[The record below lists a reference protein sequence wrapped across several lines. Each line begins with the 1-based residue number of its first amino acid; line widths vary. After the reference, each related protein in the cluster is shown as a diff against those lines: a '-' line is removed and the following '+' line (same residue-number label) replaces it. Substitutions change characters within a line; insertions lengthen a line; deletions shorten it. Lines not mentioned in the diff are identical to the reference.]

1 MHDGLPGR
9 ARALIPALGLVP
21 VLALLLVL
29 GTRSTMG
36 VGVAAATT
44 PASSPIRQLEDDL
57 HRMLAGVDLWP
68 GYDPLKI
75 PLAVYDGHDTWL
87 LRHPAPPKEFRPRP
101 GGLLACE
108 GRHAAVVAN
117 SSALIGNVRT
127 VTLLIETGP
136 AGANPTGKSGVENGR
151 PVSDGAGT
159 DRTEADTTGWSRL
172 PALVAREGFHV
183 FQSDTG
189 RDWGADESGL
199 IVCPDD
205 DPDLLARAR
214 LEVEMLRR
222 SLASPDSA
230 EAIGWARHAV
240 SFRLGRLG
248 SMNPDAIAYERGIE
262 NRDGTAA
269 YVGARALRRTGPE
282 FPSEPFGANELR
294 RRTRLTGSAWAFL
307 LDRFRPGW
315 REGFGADPSRFLDDD
330 ARRVVMILPAS
341 PECRVRME
349 EVDGA
354 VEAAGRDVA
363 ALQESRARLVARLA
377 ASRSWRLVIESA
389 VRTPLWPEGFDADH
403 VILLDGGS
411 LLHTRFLRL
420 STEAGSFVVLGDS
433 TLTEAAGKHP
443 LYDGIRRAT
452 VYNLA
457 EEPRVKVAGDG
468 VTLDMETVT
477 ADFRAAEVVRG
488 DHEIRIQVGTP

>member
-1 MHDGLPGR
+1 
-9 ARALIPALGLVP
+9 
-21 VLALLLVL
+21 
-29 GTRSTMG
+29 
-36 VGVAAATT
+36 
-44 PASSPIRQLEDDL
+44 
-57 HRMLAGVDLWP
+57 
-68 GYDPLKI
+68 
-75 PLAVYDGHDTWL
+75 
-87 LRHPAPPKEFRPRP
+87 
-101 GGLLACE
+101 
-108 GRHAAVVAN
+108 
-117 SSALIGNVRT
+117 
-127 VTLLIETGP
+127 
-136 AGANPTGKSGVENGR
+136 
-151 PVSDGAGT
+151 
-159 DRTEADTTGWSRL
+159 
-172 PALVAREGFHV
+172 
-183 FQSDTG
+183 
-189 RDWGADESGL
+189 
-199 IVCPDD
+199 
-205 DPDLLARAR
+205 
-214 LEVEMLRR
+214 
-222 SLASPDSA
+222 
-230 EAIGWARHAV
+230 
-240 SFRLGRLG
+240 
-248 SMNPDAIAYERGIE
+248 
-262 NRDGTAA
+262 
-269 YVGARALRRTGPE
+269 
-282 FPSEPFGANELR
+282 
-294 RRTRLTGSAWAFL
+294 
-307 LDRFRPGW
+307 
-315 REGFGADPSRFLDDD
+315 
-330 ARRVVMILPAS
+330 
-341 PECRVRME
+341 ME